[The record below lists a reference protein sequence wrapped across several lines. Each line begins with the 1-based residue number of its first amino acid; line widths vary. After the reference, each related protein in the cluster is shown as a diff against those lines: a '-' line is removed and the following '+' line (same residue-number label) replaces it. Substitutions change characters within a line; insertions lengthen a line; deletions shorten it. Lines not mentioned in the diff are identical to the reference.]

1 MENVKSF
8 YVLFV
13 VSLCLVLM
21 FFYCYPTIYKY
32 EIDKRT
38 PMEISWENRILDLT
52 NQDVKFYPEIA
63 ILNCLTYVFMLCLL
77 EFTGLI
83 EVIPDLNKK
92 NIILLYKYIKSK
104 W

>member
-8 YVLFV
+8 YALFI
-13 VSLCLVLM
+13 VSLFLVIM
-21 FFYCYPTIYKY
+21 FFYCYPTVYKY
-32 EIDKRT
+32 EIDKRKPLNIT
-38 PMEISWENRILDLT
+38 WEKRMIELT

-63 ILNCLTYVFMLCLL
+63 ILTSLTYVYMLILL

-83 EVIPDLNKK
+83 DLIPDLTIKNAKK
-92 NIILLYKYIKSK
+92 CIKFIYDR